1 MGICFD
7 AKTGAMI
14 RTIWFLVAM
23 IPVMLMVWLL
33 GMLSLV
39 LVSPLII
46 YAGLKGTHLKDPL
59 RNKAIS

>member
-39 LVSPLII
+39 NWCR
-46 YAGLKGTHLKDPL
+46 H
-59 RNKAIS
+59 